1 MSIFYTNKTITMNR
15 GDSGV
20 VLLSVLNRDD
30 TPFALPIGYEESDD
44 CIFG

>member
-20 VLLSVLNRDD
+20 VLLSILNRDD
-30 TPFALPIGYEESDD
+30 TPFALPIGMKNPT
-44 CIFG
+44 IVF